1 MLFSVVSEVAQH
13 RHLFLL
19 LSKYRDVV
27 GWSTTW
33 KPNSVLCIYLSDLTT
48 HFLKVPESVPDCFSH
63 FKPSHFKSSI
73 NTQHNDVNMKCNFR
87 GIICTNIQNCLRRH
101 NHVPV
106 CLFLYF
112 FWWAIGSLCH
122 LLPHGEENLSS
133 IWLHWT
139 VRLCIFQLWIFRKS
153 WWKQPTWSHLLRS
166 WVAMWQLSLAGIY
179 LWLHPTSS

>member
-1 MLFSVVSEVAQH
+1 MLFSVASEVAQH

-33 KPNSVLCIYLSDLTT
+33 KLNSVLCIYIRFNYSFPEGARKPFQIVFPILT
-48 HFLKVPESVPDCFSH
+48 
-63 FKPSHFKSSI
+63 PSHFKSSI

-87 GIICTNIQNCLRRH
+87 AIICTNIQNCLRRH

-106 CLFLYF
+106 CLFSYF
-112 FWWAIGSLCH
+112 FWWVIGSLCH
-122 LLPHGEENLSS
+122 LLPHGGEKLSS
-133 IWLHWT
+133 IWLHLT
-139 VRLCIFQLWIFRKS
+139 VRLCIFQLWSFRKS
-153 WWKQPTWSHLLRS
+153 WWNQPTWSHLLRS

>member
-1 MLFSVVSEVAQH
+1 MLFSVASEVAQH

-106 CLFLYF
+106 CFY
-112 FWWAIGSLCH
+112 
-122 LLPHGEENLSS
+122 
-133 IWLHWT
+133 
-139 VRLCIFQLWIFRKS
+139 
-153 WWKQPTWSHLLRS
+153 
-166 WVAMWQLSLAGIY
+166 
-179 LWLHPTSS
+179 TSSGERLEVYATCFLMERKTFPVSDFIGLSGCVFFSYESSESPGESNQPDRIFWGPGWQCDSYL